1 MSLDLIVR
9 ISFRLV
15 CVCIACHV
23 LKNKLGVQLCV
34 ASGNKSATD
43 LAITDMDHKISA
55 LPGGAPLKDTHSD
68 WLPDV
73 ALRVDVMILEQVEAL
88 EDKVANAS
96 MQVKVSVT
104 TFTLLICVCVCG
116 HTHACPCVCVF
127 IAFHGSVSRVATG
140 CGISHSRAI
149 RIYKYNLYCY
159 KNFTRKK
166 KRVHIK

>member
-1 MSLDLIVR
+1 LSLDLIVR

-15 CVCIACHV
+15 CLCIACHV

-104 TFTLLICVCVCG
+104 TFTLLISVCVW
-116 HTHACPCVCVF
+116 THSCMSMCA
-127 IAFHGSVSRVATG
+127 
-140 CGISHSRAI
+140 
-149 RIYKYNLYCY
+149 RIYC
-159 KNFTRKK
+159 
-166 KRVHIK
+166 IPWIC